1 MKLATYTMGG
11 VSFVFKVLTKNNSYL
26 QLLYK
31 QFKIIYRN
39 KVLQQRKCEM
49 KVLKAYV
56 SWTDLQ
62 KTDIK
67 NKTIIL
73 LEEMGTR
80 GSGEQRISKSFESLN
95 QKNIIQ
101 AAR

>member
-1 MKLATYTMGG
+1 MM
-11 VSFVFKVLTKNNSYL
+11 
-26 QLLYK
+26 
-31 QFKIIYRN
+31 
-39 KVLQQRKCEM
+39 
-49 KVLKAYV
+49 VLKTYI

-80 GSGEQRISKSFESLN
+80 GSGEQRISISKSFKSVN
-95 QKNIIQ
+95 QQNIIHT
-101 AAR
+101 AR